1 MSSFRYDYNILKSH
15 NCAKIELI
23 KTFQCERTIMIKKA
37 VIPAAGY
44 GTRFLPITK
53 AIPKEMLPIIDRPTI
68 EFIVNEA
75 KASGIEDILIIV
87 SSNKNAIVDY
97 FDYNIELETI
107 LKLKGKEALYQKVH
121 GIAEG
126 INIYFV
132 RQKEQLGLG
141 HAVLQAEAFVGNEPF
156 AVLLG
161 DDLYVG
167 KNKPALKE
175 LIDVYENKKAS
186 ILGTMEV
193 SLENTSKYGICDPK
207 SIEGNTMLLKGV
219 VEKPNKEDAPSRHA
233 IGGRYILTPAIFNI
247 LKTQQKGFGGEIQL
261 TDAILNLMTSEDV
274 YATALQAK
282 RYDVGSKIDYIE
294 AIIDFAL
301 EEPTLKNELKNLLK
315 NKG

>member
-1 MSSFRYDYNILKSH
+1 
-15 NCAKIELI
+15 
-23 KTFQCERTIMIKKA
+23 MIKKA

-75 KASGIEDILIIV
+75 KESGIEDILIIV

-107 LKLKGKEALYQKVH
+107 LKSKGKEELYQKIH

-126 INIYFV
+126 VNIFFV

-167 KNKPALKE
+167 KEKPALRE
-175 LIDVYENKKAS
+175 LMDVYEDKKHS
-186 ILGTMEV
+186 VLGTMEV
-193 SLENTSKYGICDPK
+193 SLENTSKYGICDPI
-207 SIEGNTMLLKGV
+207 SIEENVMLLKGV
-219 VEKPNKEDAPSRHA
+219 VEKPNPKDAPSRHA
-233 IGGRYILTPAIFNI
+233 IGGRYILSPAIFNI
-247 LKTQQKGFGGEIQL
+247 LKTQEKGVGGEIQL
-261 TDAILNLMTSEDV
+261 TDAILNLMKKEDV
-274 YATALQAK
+274 YAASLQAK

-301 EEPTLKNELKNLLK
+301 KDETLRPELIKLLK
-315 NKG
+315 QKG

>member
-1 MSSFRYDYNILKSH
+1 
-15 NCAKIELI
+15 
-23 KTFQCERTIMIKKA
+23 MIKKA

-75 KASGIEDILIIV
+75 KESGIEDILIIV

-97 FDYNIELETI
+97 FDYNIELENI
-107 LKLKGKEALYQKVH
+107 LKSKGKEELYQKVH

-126 INIYFV
+126 VNIFFV

-167 KNKPALKE
+167 KEKPALRE
-175 LIDVYENKKAS
+175 LMDVYEDKKRS
-186 ILGTMEV
+186 VLGTMEV
-193 SLENTSKYGICDPK
+193 TLENTSKYGRCDPI
-207 SIEGNTMLLKGV
+207 STEGNVMLLKGV
-219 VEKPNKEDAPSRHA
+219 VEKPNPKDAPSRHA
-233 IGGRYILTPAIFNI
+233 IGGRYILSPAIFNI
-247 LKTQQKGFGGEIQL
+247 LKIQEKGVGGEIQL
-261 TDAILNLMTSEDV
+261 TDAILNLMKKEDV
-274 YATALQAK
+274 YAASLQAK

-301 EEPTLKNELKNLLK
+301 KDETLRPELLK
-315 NKG
+315 LLKQKG

>member
-1 MSSFRYDYNILKSH
+1 
-15 NCAKIELI
+15 
-23 KTFQCERTIMIKKA
+23 MIKKA

-75 KASGIEDILIIV
+75 KESGIEDILIIV

-107 LKLKGKEALYQKVH
+107 LKSKGKEELYQKVH

-126 INIYFV
+126 VNIFFV

-167 KNKPALKE
+167 KEKPALRE
-175 LIDVYENKKAS
+175 LMDVYEDKKRS
-186 ILGTMEV
+186 VLGTMEV
-193 SLENTSKYGICDPK
+193 TLENTSKYGICDP
-207 SIEGNTMLLKGV
+207 INTEGNVMLLKGV
-219 VEKPNKEDAPSRHA
+219 VEKPNPKDAPSRHA
-233 IGGRYILTPAIFNI
+233 IGGRYILSPAIFNI
-247 LKTQQKGFGGEIQL
+247 LKIQEKGVGGEIQL
-261 TDAILNLMTSEDV
+261 TDAILNLMKKEDV
-274 YATALQAK
+274 YAASLQAK

-301 EEPTLKNELKNLLK
+301 KDEILRPDLIKLLK
-315 NKG
+315 QKG

>member
-1 MSSFRYDYNILKSH
+1 
-15 NCAKIELI
+15 
-23 KTFQCERTIMIKKA
+23 MIKKA

-75 KASGIEDILIIV
+75 KESGIEDILIIV

-97 FDYNIELETI
+97 FDYNIELENI
-107 LKLKGKEALYQKVH
+107 LKSKGKEELYQKVH

-126 INIYFV
+126 VNIFFV

-167 KNKPALKE
+167 KEKPALRE
-175 LIDVYENKKAS
+175 LMDVYEDKKRS
-186 ILGTMEV
+186 VLGTMEV
-193 SLENTSKYGICDPK
+193 TLENTSKYGICDPI
-207 SIEGNTMLLKGV
+207 STEGNVMLLKGV
-219 VEKPNKEDAPSRHA
+219 VEKPNPKDAPSRHA
-233 IGGRYILTPAIFNI
+233 IGGRYILSPAIFNI
-247 LKTQQKGFGGEIQL
+247 LKIQEKGVGGEIQL
-261 TDAILNLMTSEDV
+261 TDAILNLMKKEDV
-274 YATALQAK
+274 YAASLQAK

-301 EEPTLKNELKNLLK
+301 KDETLRPELIKLLK
-315 NKG
+315 QKG